1 MAYDLDYELE
11 ALEESGQTEAE
22 QIDEET
28 EIQDVE
34 DDIDEIMGE
43 DALNSD
49 LEHAYDSFIT
59 DNEADYDGWDDSEV
73 TEAADLE
80 HSSQVLESQPD
91 SFHLENIHDLEDQVI
106 EMEIEDGDIHAV
118 IMDENDNEIGFVLID
133 EFGQEQEFYYVED
146 PEGEHIDEEG
156 DEPAHAVRAS
166 DGEEF
171 DLGVT
176 KEAVTEGV
184 ADLNA
189 IYKDGAEVVAELKET
204 FTDLGESLDF
214 LKKK

>member
-1 MAYDLDYELE
+1 MSYSLDSELE
-11 ALEESGQTEAE
+11 AMEETGQTEAE

-34 DDIDEIMGE
+34 DDVDEIMGE
-43 DALNSD
+43 EALNSD
-49 LEHAYDSFIT
+49 LSHAYDSFIT
-59 DNEADYDGWDDSEV
+59 NDEDDYDGWSDEEV
-73 TEAADLE
+73 TEQADLE

-91 SFHLENIHDLEDQVI
+91 SFHLEDLHDLEDQVI

-118 IMDENDNEIGFVLID
+118 IVDENDNEIGFVLID
-133 EFGQEQEFYYVED
+133 EFGEEQEFYYVED
-146 PEGEHIDEEG
+146 PDGEDIDEEG

-176 KEAVTEGV
+176 REAVTE
-184 ADLNA
+184 AADDLNA

-204 FTDLGESLDF
+204 FTDIGESFDF